1 MAYTTP
7 IAFGSITATNTAVP
21 VNGSIVYEK
30 CEFISIDSTLNQPIV
45 IELVTKYSE
54 SDSTNSSIYI
64 RANAT
69 PVTIPTSAWQVY
81 VKAVGTLPTAGDLVI
96 NGWR

>member
-7 IAFGSITATNTAVP
+7 IAFGAITATNTQVP
-21 VNGSIVYEK
+21 ITGSIFAEK
-30 CEFISIDSTLNQPIV
+30 TEFMSIDSTLNQPIL
-45 IELVTKYSE
+45 IELISK
-54 SDSTNSSIYI
+54 STEANGLNSTIYI

-69 PVTIPTSAWQVY
+69 PVVIPSCAWDVY

-96 NGWR
+96 NAWC